1 MLLSSYSLSI
11 ESPGNSWYAVN
22 DIIPTLLRIL
32 DGKTIYTLYFHP
44 YNLAM
49 LNNEY
54 DSILLC
60 RLLYVID
67 LVIKYIVVSFDSHL
81 AIKYIVV
88 TSLYV

>member
-54 DSILLC
+54 DIYAE
-60 RLLYVID
+60 LYLNINKSSEC
-67 LVIKYIVVSFDSHL
+67 LNSKTLFKKITNIHLIKPIYKH
-81 AIKYIVV
+81 
-88 TSLYV
+88 